1 MPEIDKSI
9 SFNALHILLI
19 VLISNI
25 IINTSWYSE
34 FIKYVIYH
42 VSNMDP
48 PGFWFL
54 MIHITI
60 AYIMLTSVKIELGF
74 RASIKINL

>member
-1 MPEIDKSI
+1 MPVLDKSI

-25 IINTSWYSE
+25 IINNKWESIMETTYCVLSME
-34 FIKYVIYH
+34 T
-42 VSNMDP
+42 

-54 MIHITI
+54 MLHIVI
-60 AYIMLTSVKIELGF
+60 AYIMLTALKIELGF
-74 RASIKINL
+74 HAAIKVNL

>member
-1 MPEIDKSI
+1 MPEVEKSI

-25 IINTSWYSE
+25 IINSKFDY
-34 FIKYVIYH
+34 ILDAVNYIL
-42 VSNMDP
+42 NMET

-54 MIHITI
+54 MLHIVI
-60 AYIMLTSVKIELGF
+60 AYIILTALKIELGF
-74 RASIKINL
+74 HAAIKLNL

>member
-1 MPEIDKSI
+1 MPVLDKSI

-25 IINTSWYSE
+25 IINNKWESIMETTY
-34 FIKYVIYH
+34 YVL
-42 VSNMDP
+42 NMET

-54 MIHITI
+54 MLHIVI
-60 AYIMLTSVKIELGF
+60 AYIMLTALKIELGF
-74 RASIKINL
+74 HAAIKVNL

>member
-25 IINTSWYSE
+25 IINNSWESIINAIY
-34 FIKYVIYH
+34 YVL
-42 VSNMDP
+42 NMDI

-54 MIHITI
+54 MMHILI
-60 AYIMLTSVKIELGF
+60 AYILLISLQIKLGF
-74 RASIKINL
+74 HVSIKFNL